1 MRIIFKG
8 KDNTIVNE
16 VSQDMFEKVYKPKGW
31 VIEETTQETPVEN
44 KTKEFMVETKPTD
57 ETEIKQI
64 ERVKKVQ
71 PQQFNDKLIKG
82 K

>member
-16 VSQDMFEKVYKPKGW
+16 VSQEMFERVYKPKGW
-31 VIEETTQETPVEN
+31 IAEDSTQETPVEN
-44 KTKEFMVETKPTD
+44 KTEEFKVETKPTD
-57 ETEIKQI
+57 EAEIKQI
-64 ERVKKVQ
+64 EKVKKNK

>member
-16 VSQDMFEKVYKPKGW
+16 VSQEMFERVYKPKGW
-31 VIEETTQETPVEN
+31 MAEETTQENTVE
-44 KTKEFMVETKPTD
+44 EFKVETKPTD
-57 ETEIKQI
+57 EAEIKQI
-64 ERVKKVQ
+64 EKVKKVK

>member
-8 KDNTIVNE
+8 KNNTIVNE
-16 VSQDMFEKVYKPKGW
+16 VSQEMFEKVYKPKGW
-31 VIEETTQETPVEN
+31 IAEETTQEI
-44 KTKEFMVETKPTD
+44 KEEFKVETKPTD

-64 ERVKKVQ
+64 EKVKKVK

>member
-8 KDNTIVNE
+8 KENTIVNE
-16 VSQDMFEKVYKPKGW
+16 VSQEMFERIYKPKGW
-31 VIEETTQETPVEN
+31 IVEETTQETPVE
-44 KTKEFMVETKPTD
+44 EFKVETKPTD
-57 ETEIKQI
+57 EAEIKQI
-64 ERVKKVQ
+64 EKVKKIK